1 MKKITKTYNYLDQE
15 DAQAIRIFIAQSGD
29 SLEKWAKKLRISP
42 AYLSRILSGQ
52 RALTDEIKQR
62 FNELGIN
69 L

>member
-1 MKKITKTYNYLDQE
+1 MKKVTKIYNYLDQDE
-15 DAQAIRIFIAQSGD
+15 AQAIRVFIAQSGD

-42 AYLSRILSGQ
+42 AYLSRILTGQ

-62 FNELGIN
+62 FNDLGVR

>member
-15 DAQAIRIFIAQSGD
+15 EAQAIRVFIAQSGD
-29 SLEKWAKKLRISP
+29 SFEKWAKKLKISP
-42 AYLSRILSGQ
+42 AYLSRILTGQ

-62 FNELGIN
+62 FSELGIN